1 MTDETK
7 TGIIDKVNAME
18 TERFITLVVASCF
31 ILFMLMLTTCSIHMN
46 TFNAGEEKI
55 ESAQIIAKAK
65 ARTAEIL
72 AEVDVQKAETQGEID
87 IAKQEHEAEMERL
100 KVVERLIKDQDVDP
114 IAARCA
120 VEGWSESN
128 NPVVCQQV
136 VVGSPIPK
144 QEPQ

>member
-7 TGIIDKVNAME
+7 TGIIDNINAME

-31 ILFMLMLTTCSIHMN
+31 ILFVLMLTTCSIHMN

-72 AEVDVQKAETQGEID
+72 AEVDVQKAETLMCRKQKHK
-87 IAKQEHEAEMERL
+87 AKLTLPSKSTKL
-100 KVVERLIKDQDVDP
+100 KWNV
-114 IAARCA
+114 
-120 VEGWSESN
+120 
-128 NPVVCQQV
+128 
-136 VVGSPIPK
+136 
-144 QEPQ
+144 